1 MYLLVLIWLSN
12 PSPTDFC
19 DFDPNFFAEEYSNFF
34 FLPNYEWLIL
44 LIQMVLY
51 FVCTIDDGYQL
62 YYLGIYDK
70 IYLTKFMYLSCPTV
84 LYLYKYVI
92 LID

>member
-1 MYLLVLIWLSN
+1 
-12 PSPTDFC
+12 
-19 DFDPNFFAEEYSNFF
+19 
-34 FLPNYEWLIL
+34 
-44 LIQMVLY
+44 MVLY

-84 LYLYKYVI
+84 LYLSKIVI